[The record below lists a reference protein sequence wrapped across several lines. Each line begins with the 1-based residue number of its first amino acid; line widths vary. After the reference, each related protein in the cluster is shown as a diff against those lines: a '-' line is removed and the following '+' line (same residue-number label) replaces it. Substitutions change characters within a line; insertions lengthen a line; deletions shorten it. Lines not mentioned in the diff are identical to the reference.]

1 MSAPELVP
9 EIIPEVVQD
18 SHVRSIVKTF
28 SWRILATVTTM
39 AVAYFITGEVDT
51 AIAIGSIEFLLKLL
65 LYYAHERMWL
75 LVPNRSK

>member
-1 MSAPELVP
+1 MSAS
-9 EIIPEVVQD
+9 D
-18 SHVRSIVKTF
+18 SHLRSIVKTF

-39 AVAYFITGEVDT
+39 AVAYAITGQVDT

-65 LYYAHERMWL
+65 LYYVHERAWL

>member
-1 MSAPELVP
+1 MSAPEVL
-9 EIIPEVVQD
+9 PEVTQD

-65 LYYAHERMWL
+65 LYYAHERLWL
-75 LVPNRSK
+75 LVPIRSK